1 MILEVKDL
9 SVSYKSRAKYVTAL
23 KKVSWGIKEGEIL
36 GIVGESGSG
45 KSTLALSILNLLP
58 SDSENDGQIIFKD
71 KNIFKAISCQL
82 YIRFKIII
90 SHKKLEGEELFK

>member
-9 SVSYKSRAKYVTAL
+9 SVSYRSRTKYVNAL

-58 SDSENDGQIIFKD
+58 TDSKSQGQIIFKD
-71 KNIFKAISCQL
+71 KNIFKA
-82 YIRFKIII
+82 REKE
-90 SHKKLEGEELFK
+90 LEILRRKQIG